1 MREIIINRP
10 KRFECAAAKL
20 NVSINGKKLAKL
32 KNSQRIIMQVDDGS
46 QELKID
52 GGFFQG
58 KNFKD
63 VMMIPAGS
71 GSYQLQVDFITSKSS
86 YTPILRPCTGEAWV
100 KDDPRVMTIM
110 GSTLAKLLMDEKLR
124 DGLRKLP
131 GAQLHL
137 VLWQTDWKLMLSY
150 NGTTKDLFASE
161 YASGS
166 SGLAGALVNLIDR
179 GDLTTPEGRA
189 KFRDKVLTDYV
200 CPLPDYER
208 VAEASFVFKG

>member
-10 KRFECAAAKL
+10 KRFECGAAKL
-20 NVSINGKKLAKL
+20 NVSINGKKLGKL
-32 KNSQRIIMQVDDGS
+32 KNSQRIIMQVDDGP

-86 YTPILRPCTGEAWV
+86 YAPILRPCTGDAWV
-100 KDDPRVMTIM
+100 KDDPRVMIIM

-137 VLWQTDWKLMLSY
+137 VLWQRDWKLMLSH
-150 NGTTKDLFASE
+150 NGVTKDLFASE

-166 SGLAGALVNLIDR
+166 SGFAGALVNLIDR
-179 GDLTTPEGRA
+179 GDLNTPEGRA

-208 VAEASFVFKG
+208 VEAASFIFKG